1 MFHSRRDKILI
12 EINRLLM
19 ESELT
24 ADDRESM
31 VQNLLRHH
39 LDQMDDIEDIDIFQ
53 DRLNEMID
61 EYVEQHFEDTMEDNY
76 N

>member
-1 MFHSRRDKILI
+1 MFHNRRDRILI

-24 ADDRESM
+24 TEDRESM